1 MHFQTPPG
9 GPAQFDFTEF
19 HFPWGKRFAVLVVLG
34 YSRLNSLQWVPRQTA
49 LTVMRALEQAFQTF
63 GGVPQEVLFDQM
75 KAVIVEDHR
84 GTQGRLLEHP
94 ECARFPTPRR
104 GPRGPCPGDR

>member
-1 MHFQTPPG
+1 MRFDTPPRVQ
-9 GPAQFDFTEF
+9 AQFDFAEF
-19 HFPWGKRFAVLVVLG
+19 RFPWGKRFAVLVVLG
-34 YSRLNSLQWVPRQTA
+34 YSRLLSLQWVPRQTA
-49 LTVMRALEQAFQTF
+49 LTVMRALEHAFHTF

-75 KAVIVEDHR
+75 KAVILEDHR

-94 ECARFPTPRR
+94 EYARFAAPRR